1 MAIFRCQCKNLTVS
15 STITAADGKKKEV
28 GIAFNNGVFKTN
40 DELLIEE
47 LRKLAKNRLLRI
59 SEDEQQP
66 EAKEESKAEEAKAE
80 EAKAEEAKEESK
92 AEEALKKPAVAKKPK
107 ASAKK

>member
-28 GIAFNNGVFKTN
+28 SIAFNNGVFKTN

-66 EAKEESKAEEAKAE
+66 EAKEESKAEEAK
-80 EAKAEEAKEESK
+80 EESK